1 MGWERLGQAIN
12 DVHLGVDLSDF
23 KLFVNEEL
31 PNVMIP
37 HLYVLHLSTID

>member
-1 MGWERLGQAIN
+1 MIWGRLGYTIG